1 MSGSKPSDGGERLL
15 GRVLRRHAER
25 TPDSIFLLAGDRRVS
40 FGAVNQAVNACAA
53 GLQRLGIGRGDTV
66 ALLMEATP
74 ECVVV
79 ALAANKLGAI
89 WVPTNTDY
97 RGTWLRESLEG
108 SRARVLVAD
117 AALLPRVVEAGP
129 LSFHHVISH
138 GQAGTDAAAT
148 SRPLLSFEELT
159 ATAGGE
165 PDDAGLH
172 HGDTA
177 AVLFTSGTTGRAKGV
192 MQSHNTWLKAAENGA
207 RTAGVRHGDILYSCL
222 PTYQSAAWAANI
234 FRALVAGV
242 PCAMD
247 PRFSAST
254 FWDRCRHYDA
264 SMIFTLGAMHIFLW
278 QAPERPDDA
287 DNRVRC
293 AGLIPM
299 PAQLEEPFKKRF
311 GIETIFQGYGQS
323 EAMTLFART
332 PGRDWKPNALGEPQ
346 PGIEVCL
353 LDEEDRV
360 LPAGEVGEIAVRPS
374 EPHALFNG
382 YFGDPEATLRAFR
395 NLWYHTGDLGRRDES
410 GDWFFVDRKADYI
423 RFKGR
428 SLSSMAVEAVI
439 QGHPAV
445 ARAAAH
451 GVPSRELESESELKV
466 VIVLKPGASLAPE
479 ELARFVNDNAP
490 YFFVPRYIEIV
501 EALPE
506 TPTGR
511 VQKFVLR
518 ERGVTAE
525 TWDAVAAGF
534 KPVR

>member
-1 MSGSKPSDGGERLL
+1 MNSARLGDCGERLL
-15 GRVLRRHAER
+15 GRVLRRQAEQV
-25 TPDSIFLLAGDRRVS
+25 PNAPFLLAGERRLS
-40 FGAVNQAVNACAA
+40 FGAVNAAVNACSA
-53 GLQRLGIGRGDTV
+53 GLSRLGVGRGDTV

-74 ECVVV
+74 ECVIA

-97 RGTWLRESLEG
+97 RGAWLRESLEA
-108 SRARVLVAD
+108 SRARVLLAD
-117 AALLPRVVEAGP
+117 AAFLPRVAELGSLP
-129 LSFHHVISH
+129 LDHVVSH
-138 GQAGTDAAAT
+138 GPPPAAGAL
-148 SRPLLSFEELT
+148 PLVPFDELT
-159 ATAGGE
+159 AAPGPE
-165 PDDAGLH
+165 PDDAALH
-172 HGDTA
+172 YGDTA

-207 RTAGVRHGDILYSCL
+207 RTAGVRAGDVLYSCL
-222 PTYQSAAWAANI
+222 PTYQSAAWVANI

-242 PCAMD
+242 PCAVD

-264 SMIFTLGAMHIFLW
+264 TMIFTLGAMHIFLW

-287 DNRVRC
+287 DNPVRV

-353 LDEEDRV
+353 LDDEDRV

-382 YFGDPEATLRAFR
+382 YFGDPEMTLRAFR
-395 NLWYHTGDLGRRDES
+395 NLWYHTGDLGRRDED

-439 QGHPAV
+439 QAHPAV
-445 ARAAAH
+445 ARVAAH
-451 GVPSRELESESELKV
+451 GVPSRELASEAELKV
-466 VIVLKPGASLAPE
+466 VVVLKPGASLAPE
-479 ELARFVNDNAP
+479 ALARFVNENAP

-501 EALPE
+501 DALPE

-518 ERGVTAE
+518 ERGVTPA
-525 TWDAVAAGF
+525 TWDAVAAGW